1 MTAGAMSAGAMPG
14 TEDSA
19 PIRVLLVDDHSVVRK
34 GIRAF
39 FDVLPDIAVV
49 AEAAD
54 GEAALAE
61 LTLMAAVGELP
72 DVVMMDL
79 VMPRLDGAAA
89 THLVKERFPG
99 VQVVVMTSFGEAERV
114 RSALAG
120 GASGYVLKD
129 AAADEVAAAVRA
141 AHAGEMYLDSA
152 VARGLT
158 SSLVDQRT
166 MTTALTAREREVVV
180 HVVKGLSNRQIAE
193 AMYIS
198 ERTARTHVS
207 NVLVKLQ
214 LSSRTQLALWAV
226 REGWATSP

>member
-1 MTAGAMSAGAMPG
+1 MTTGATPAA
-14 TEDSA
+14 EDTP
-19 PIRVLLVDDHSVVRK
+19 PIRVLLVDDHSVVRR
-34 GIRAF
+34 GVRAF

-49 AEAAD
+49 AEATD

-61 LTLMAAVGELP
+61 LTLMAAAGDLP

-89 THLVKERFPG
+89 THVVKERFPD

-166 MTTALTAREREVVV
+166 MTTALTTREREVVV
-180 HVVKGLSNRQIAE
+180 HVVHGLSNQQIAE
-193 AMYIS
+193 AMFIS

>member
-1 MTAGAMSAGAMPG
+1 MTPAVTGAS
-14 TEDSA
+14 EDD
-19 PIRVLLVDDHSVVRK
+19 PDIRVLIVDDHAVVRR
-34 GIRAF
+34 GLRAF
-39 FDVLPDIAVV
+39 LDVLPDVTVI

-54 GEAALAE
+54 GEAAIAE
-61 LTLMAAVGELP
+61 LTRLAAAGDLP
-72 DVVMMDL
+72 DVVIMDL
-79 VMPRLDGAAA
+79 LMPRLDGALA
-89 THLVKERFPG
+89 THVVKERFPD

-120 GASGYVLKD
+120 GASGFVLKD
-129 AAADEVAAAVRA
+129 AGADEVATAIRA
-141 AHAGEMYLDSA
+141 ARAGEMYLDSA

-180 HVVKGLSNRQIAE
+180 HVVHGLSNRQIAE
-193 AMYIS
+193 SMCIS

-207 NVLVKLQ
+207 NVLVKLH

-226 REGWATSP
+226 REGWTTPS